1 MTTRS
6 TQQKNQKLD
15 PFTRQVAGRADGVH
29 SISSVRCYIVTV
41 CVFQSATFL
50 LQFDSV
56 FPSFYSNH
64 FVRLLLFFPRQ
75 SRWMCWDGHLAGS
88 FSYWNVTT
96 PETPLSLIELER
108 RVIMDEV
115 RCESWSIARQLNAL
129 YESVGHICGV
139 RVTAIDI
146 GQQRDHLVRPTL
158 LLPLLPTE
166 DDDRQQ
172 LLEGLRQQDGL
183 LRQQIRDLIAKLPI
197 RTPADQV

>member
-1 MTTRS
+1 LIQFSSFSFILFKSFRS
-6 TQQKNQKLD
+6 VVVVFSSSITLD
-15 PFTRQVAGRADGVH
+15 VLG
-29 SISSVRCYIVTV
+29 
-41 CVFQSATFL
+41 
-50 LQFDSV
+50 
-56 FPSFYSNH
+56 
-64 FVRLLLFFPRQ
+64 
-75 SRWMCWDGHLAGS
+75 GHLAGS

-96 PETPLSLIELER
+96 PETPLSLIELEQR
-108 RVIMDEV
+108 AIMDEV

-146 GQQRDHLVRPTL
+146 GQQQQRDHLVRPTL

>member
-1 MTTRS
+1 
-6 TQQKNQKLD
+6 
-15 PFTRQVAGRADGVH
+15 
-29 SISSVRCYIVTV
+29 
-41 CVFQSATFL
+41 
-50 LQFDSV
+50 
-56 FPSFYSNH
+56 
-64 FVRLLLFFPRQ
+64 
-75 SRWMCWDGHLAGS
+75 
-88 FSYWNVTT
+88 
-96 PETPLSLIELER
+96 
-108 RVIMDEV
+108 MDEV

-146 GQQRDHLVRPTL
+146 GQHRDHLVRPTL
-158 LLPLLPTE
+158 PLPAE

>member
-1 MTTRS
+1 
-6 TQQKNQKLD
+6 
-15 PFTRQVAGRADGVH
+15 
-29 SISSVRCYIVTV
+29 
-41 CVFQSATFL
+41 
-50 LQFDSV
+50 
-56 FPSFYSNH
+56 
-64 FVRLLLFFPRQ
+64 
-75 SRWMCWDGHLAGS
+75 MCWGGHLAGR

-96 PETPLSLIELER
+96 PETPPLSDR
-108 RVIMDEV
+108 AGTDSHIMDEV

-146 GQQRDHLVRPTL
+146 GQQQQQQRDHLVRPTL

-172 LLEGLRQQDGL
+172 LLEELRQQDGL

-197 RTPADQV
+197 RTPADQVERLVC